1 MDAIEPSHPGR
12 GPRIAYFSEVI
23 LPWVD
28 GVSRTLGRLFDYLEA
43 NGRDFRVYA
52 PFEPSDEYAWSH
64 RVRKVKSVP
73 FPFHS
78 EYRVSLPERARLT
91 RDLDA
96 YGPDIVH
103 VCTPTPTPI
112 WSQSYARKRRIP
124 IAGSYHTSFDRYLR
138 YYRLGFMGGPLWQW
152 MRWFYN
158 RCDVVLP
165 PSTATRDELQKRG
178 FRNVQLWSRGI
189 DCEAFSPAHRDIE
202 FRRRH
207 GVDDDVPLLLM
218 VSRLVKEKDL
228 AELVDLDG
236 LLRARGLEF
245 RLAIVGEGPYEEELR
260 RRLPDALF
268 DGYLPV
274 PDLARWYASADV
286 FVFPSTTETFGNV
299 VQEAMAS
306 GLATV
311 AAASGGPVGIIE
323 DGETGFLVR
332 PNDPADMALTVAAA
346 IQDPDLRRRV
356 AHNGRAYAETRH
368 WDAIND
374 SLMAEYEALLANGRV
389 PV

>member
-1 MDAIEPSHPGR
+1 LHAHPDADLGAVLARQR
-12 GPRIAYFSEVI
+12 G
-23 LPWVD
+23 
-28 GVSRTLGRLFDYLEA
+28 
-43 NGRDFRVYA
+43 
-52 PFEPSDEYAWSH
+52 
-64 RVRKVKSVP
+64 
-73 FPFHS
+73 
-78 EYRVSLPERARLT
+78 
-91 RDLDA
+91 
-96 YGPDIVH
+96 
-103 VCTPTPTPI
+103 
-112 WSQSYARKRRIP
+112 IP

-165 PSTATRDELQKRG
+165 PSTATRDELRKRG

-189 DCEAFSPAHRDIE
+189 DCEVFSPTHRDIE
-202 FRRRH
+202 FRRSR
-207 GVDDDVPLLLM
+207 GVDDDLPLLLM

-228 AELVDLDG
+228 TELVDLDG

-323 DGETGFLVR
+323 DGESGCLVR
-332 PNDPADMALTVAAA
+332 PNDPADMALKVAAA
-346 IQDPDLRRRV
+346 IRDTDLRRRV
-356 AHNGRAYAETRH
+356 AQKGRAYAETRH
-368 WDAIND
+368 WGAIND
-374 SLMAEYEALLANGRV
+374 SLMAEYEALLAKGRV